1 MYQDVK
7 PLHPAEH
14 GSLKLRQVDH
24 FRFAAKAHAVPVVGA
39 EFSDVMR
46 EYVIA
51 FAQQAEGTY
60 TVLAMLGFRTEQNLF
75 VDADGKW
82 DARYVP
88 VFLRRYPFITSEVEG
103 GDAIICI
110 DEAGAKELASDD
122 GAALF
127 ENGQPTDATKQ
138 MAETLFRLRDDAARD
153 KVWIKEIVDAGLL
166 KPVTASAETP
176 TGETVSMDGMFVVDE
191 DKLRELP
198 ADKAAEWLKKGLM
211 SLIYAHLFSLGNL
224 SLLTERLH
232 KHDAAAAA

>member
-14 GSLKLRQVDH
+14 GNLKLRQIEH
-24 FRFAAKAHAVPVVGA
+24 FHYAEKLHAVPVVGS
-39 EFSDVMR
+39 EFNDVMR

-51 FAQQAEGTY
+51 FAQQPEGTY
-60 TVLAMLGFRTEQNLF
+60 AVLAMLGFRQEENLF
-75 VDADGKW
+75 IDSEGKW

-88 VFLRRYPFITSEVEG
+88 VFVRRYPFVTSEVEG

-110 DEAGAKELASDD
+110 DETAAKALASDD
-122 GAALF
+122 GTALF
-127 ENGQPTDATKQ
+127 ENGEPTDATKQ
-138 MAETLFRLRDDAARD
+138 MAETLFRLRDDANRD
-153 KVWIKEIVDAGLL
+153 KLWIKEIVDAGLL
-166 KPVTASAETP
+166 KSVSASAQTLK
-176 TGETVSMDGMFVVDE
+176 GETVSMDGMFVIDE

-224 SLLTERLH
+224 SGLTDKLH
-232 KHDAAAAA
+232 KREAH